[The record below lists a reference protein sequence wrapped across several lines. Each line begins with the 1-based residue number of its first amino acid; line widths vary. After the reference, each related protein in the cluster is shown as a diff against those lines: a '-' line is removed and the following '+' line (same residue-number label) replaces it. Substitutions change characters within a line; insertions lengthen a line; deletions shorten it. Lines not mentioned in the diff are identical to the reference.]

1 MASDQNS
8 YEFYV
13 GEGAVLEGASIE
25 ISGTARIDGRL
36 VGKIRAKHLI
46 VGPSGSL
53 NGDISGETA
62 SIEGVIE
69 DSLEL
74 TGKLTVCATGKIR
87 GSIRYGSIQCDEGAR
102 LVGEIVTD
110 WDESLDQT
118 MSSSERIRALAATIS
133 TDEDEKADVGGFTA
147 E

>member
-74 TGKLTVCATGKIR
+74 G
-87 GSIRYGSIQCDEGAR
+87 
-102 LVGEIVTD
+102 
-110 WDESLDQT
+110 
-118 MSSSERIRALAATIS
+118 
-133 TDEDEKADVGGFTA
+133 
-147 E
+147 

>member
-25 ISGTARIDGRL
+25 IAGTARIDGRL
-36 VGKIRAKHLI
+36 LGKIRAKHLV
-46 VGPSGSL
+46 VGSSGSL
-53 NGDISGETA
+53 TGDISGETA
-62 SIEGVIE
+62 CIEGVVE

-87 GSIRYGSIQCDEGAR
+87 GNIRYGSIQCEEGAK
-102 LVGEIVTD
+102 LIGDIVTD
-110 WDESLDQT
+110 WDQNIDHA
-118 MSSSERIRALAATIS
+118 MSSSDRIRALAETIS
-133 TDEDEKADVGGFTA
+133 TDENEKADVSGFTA

>member
-1 MASDQNS
+1 MATDQGD

-13 GEGAVLEGASIE
+13 GKGAVLEGASIE
-25 ISGTARIDGRL
+25 IGGTARVDGRL

-62 SIEGVIE
+62 SIEGVVE

-74 TGKLTVCATGKIR
+74 TGKLTVCASGKIR
-87 GSIRYGSIQCDEGAR
+87 GNIRYGSIECEEGAK
-102 LVGEIVTD
+102 LFGDIATD
-110 WDESLDQT
+110 WDGGSSYE
-118 MSSSERIRALAATIS
+118 MSPSDRIRALAANIS
-133 TDEDEKADVGGFTA
+133 TDELEQAGVDGSSA
-147 E
+147 

>member
-87 GSIRYGSIQCDEGAR
+87 GSIRYGSIQCDEGAKLVER
-102 LVGEIVTD
+102 LSQIGMRASIIQCHLVSV
-110 WDESLDQT
+110 L
-118 MSSSERIRALAATIS
+118 ER
-133 TDEDEKADVGGFTA
+133 
-147 E
+147 

>member
-25 ISGTARIDGRL
+25 ITGTARIDGRL
-36 VGKIRAKHLI
+36 LGKIRAKHLV

-53 NGDISGETA
+53 TGDISGETA
-62 SIEGVIE
+62 CIEGVVE

-87 GSIRYGSIQCDEGAR
+87 GNIRYGSIQCEEGAK

-110 WDESLDQT
+110 WDENLDHT

-133 TDEDEKADVGGFTA
+133 TDENEKADVSGFTA

>member
-1 MASDQNS
+1 MATDQGD
-8 YEFYV
+8 YEFFV
-13 GEGAVLEGASIE
+13 GKGAVLEGASIE
-25 ISGTARIDGRL
+25 IEGTARVDGRL

-62 SIEGVIE
+62 SIEGVVE

-74 TGKLTVCATGKIR
+74 TGKLTVCASGRIR
-87 GSIRYGSIQCDEGAR
+87 GSIRYGSIECEAGAK
-102 LVGEIVTD
+102 LLGDISTD
-110 WDESLDQT
+110 WDGGSDYE
-118 MSSSERIRALAATIS
+118 MSSRDRIKVLAENIS
-133 TDEDEKADVGGFTA
+133 IEEHGQAGSGGTSA